1 MFFYWCSFFL
11 CLCLFRSGR
20 QAPVIIYGSKF
31 QEDKSEQ
38 YSYRILSQIILC
50 METGRW
56 LILKDLEDIYG
67 SLYGMINMMYT
78 HFLSIYFSRYVKSK
92 LHLRR

>member
-1 MFFYWCSFFL
+1 M
-11 CLCLFRSGR
+11 
-20 QAPVIIYGSKF
+20 IIYGSKF

-50 METGRW
+50 MENGSW

-67 SLYGMINMMYT
+67 SLYGMIFSSFPN
-78 HFLSIYFSRYVKSK
+78 FLLLFVTIGFRYAQPELYLCWSK
-92 LHLRR
+92 EKL